1 MTPTGLRIAILSTL
15 GLMAATSLG
24 AALAA
29 SGASQ
34 KRNMEARRASL
45 QRIAERL
52 HAGAGIDAAV
62 WRDTSDTV
70 LTLTHEKP
78 VDGAHAQYLGSLRMT
93 DDGYATGRVLDA
105 GCRWRSYSGRAARL
119 SRDLDLH
126 AFPTAGHCI
135 S

>member
-1 MTPTGLRIAILSTL
+1 MTPARLRIAILSTL
-15 GLMAATSLG
+15 GLMTTVSLG
-24 AALAA
+24 AAIAA

-34 KRNMEARRASL
+34 ERNAAARRASL
-45 QRIAERL
+45 QRIADRL
-52 HAGAGIDAAV
+52 HAGAGVDAVV

-93 DDGYATGRVLDA
+93 DDGYASGRVLDV
-105 GCRWRSYSGRAARL
+105 GCRWRSYSGRAGRL

-126 AFPTAGHCI
+126 AFPTASHCV